1 MADTITKI
9 LIRQGTDVQRRT
21 AELTGVV
28 FSSGEPGYCGDTKRL
43 FIGDGST
50 SGGFAIG
57 IQNLGSVG
65 SLYGN
70 WQNGFSFD
78 AITQFNNKGAS
89 IGDIIYDRDTRSLYS
104 LTSVTTFP
112 PLTTDIVKYDFE
124 TLINNQQFVYD
135 ENN

>member
-28 FSSGEPGYCGDTKRL
+28 FSSGEPGFCVDTKRL
-43 FIGDGST
+43 FIGDGSR
-50 SGGFAIG
+50 SGGWPIG
-57 IQNLGSVG
+57 IQNLGSVE

-89 IGDIIYDRDTRSLYS
+89 VGDIIYDRDTRSLYS
-104 LTSVTTFP
+104 LTSVSTFP
-112 PLTTDIVKYDFE
+112 PLSTDVVKYDFAS
-124 TLINNQQFVYD
+124 LVNDQ
-135 ENN
+135 